1 MLQQVEIGKTLAR
14 RWISSR
20 LFVHGCLEY
29 WLLHK
34 VLGGRN
40 RIKAKK
46 TVCYGTSQ
54 IVQWTIH
61 HSSNRNPKESRFSY
75 LERSCL
81 GFGLV
86 AFLVLGSLQIDT

>member
-1 MLQQVEIGKTLAR
+1 MVFILAKRTGPKGMVKT
-14 RWISSR
+14 I
-20 LFVHGCLEY
+20 HCEKGD
-29 WLLHK
+29 
-34 VLGGRN
+34 RN

-46 TVCYGTSQ
+46 TVWYGTSQ